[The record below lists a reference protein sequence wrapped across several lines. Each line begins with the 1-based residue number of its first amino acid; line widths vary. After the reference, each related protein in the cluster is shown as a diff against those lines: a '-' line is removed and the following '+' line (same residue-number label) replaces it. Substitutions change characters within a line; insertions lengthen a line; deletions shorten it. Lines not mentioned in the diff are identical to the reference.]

1 MKMDLKDSIENGKMR
16 MKIRWG
22 VLVGVLWLTA
32 CASSGTLPENE
43 TVSAGSEAPAAN
55 QNSGEAGEAENAGG
69 GNEAAGRP
77 GARPSGREPP
87 FAKVIEDAT
96 TLDGFLTLYRKDDK
110 VWIELMPEDFGRL
123 FYLKSNLDRGIGEKR
138 FFGGMMTY
146 PAGVQGVVQ
155 FRKVGRTVQ
164 MLEKNMVYTAAPETP
179 EARAVARSF
188 SDSLLASAPLASQPH
203 PERGSI
209 LVEANALFVND
220 MPAAAHVLEQ
230 VYRQS
235 YAFDARHSFLAD
247 AKASEELLTFDVNAH
262 YALSRIAMPPMRHPG
277 AEPAPTPPLPG
288 GVPTLPTVLPDVRS
302 LFLGFHYSLAP
313 LPETPMK
320 PRLADERV
328 GFFLT
333 EKLDFTDNDARL
345 PIVRVIHRW
354 RLEKKDP
361 GATLSEPVMPI
372 TFWLDRTIPLRYRQ
386 PIQEGVLEWNK
397 AFERIGF
404 KDAIRVEIE
413 PDDATFSTSDLL
425 RPSIRWL
432 TTAKAAFGGI
442 GPSVVDPRTG
452 EILDADIGLD
462 ASQVRAV
469 ASIFSEAIDSA
480 QANEVIFGKTGG
492 VSPEHA
498 CMVGTTAMQEAQ
510 FGMSLLAL
518 RGDVVPDDAETQ
530 RFVFDFLKS
539 ITMHE
544 VGHTLGLRHNFQAS
558 TAYSEAQLADKAFTE
573 AHGLGGS
580 IMEYLPW
587 NLALSG
593 QPQGAY
599 QMTTLGPYDYWAIEY
614 GYSTWPED
622 EEAEALVQIAQ
633 RGIDDPRLVYA
644 TDEDAM
650 LSALDPEVNTNDLG
664 DDPLAFAQKRMVLSK
679 ELWTRSEAMTLPEGT
694 RYALLRRNFTRGMR
708 GAEQAV
714 TFASRYVGGAHL
726 RAVRAGDAVDPLTP
740 VAAARQRQAL
750 QFLAQEVLSAD
761 SIAFS
766 PVFLRHL
773 AASAFDRQNAETL
786 GAPAVTTDVA
796 VDQMVLALHKRALD
810 PLLSERTAQRLLN
823 NLAKSATGDDVL
835 TLGELHAT
843 LRQAIWS
850 ELKDSGDIS
859 LVRRNLQREHA
870 RRMAASLLAVS
881 PTYPADARALL
892 RLEAGQLKAE
902 IEKRQARTQKKVAPE
917 IIAHLEEIRVLLTQ
931 ALQAPMA
938 RTTP

>member
-1 MKMDLKDSIENGKMR
+1 